1 MTETTTTTEKRRI
14 PRWVWSVATT
24 GVVFG
29 ILQVPKI
36 YQALVAG
43 IEGGEHV
50 CQMIYEGKSVKTAFE
65 SMEGDKRFNYPK
77 RYRSVARTALKGELS
92 TYPPLKRYF
101 DAES

>member
-1 MTETTTTTEKRRI
+1 MTETTTTTEKRQV
-14 PRWVWSVATT
+14 PRWVWTVVST

-29 ILQVPKI
+29 MLQVPRVWR
-36 YQALVAG
+36 AVNAG

-50 CQMIYEGKSVKTAFE
+50 CQMVYEGKSVKTAFK

-77 RYRSVARTALKGELS
+77 RYESIAKTALKGELS
-92 TYPPLKRYF
+92 TCPALKRYF